1 MSESEDLTKTL
12 VYVTM
17 LFFAFVML
25 YNAYLYLAE
34 RVVMIE
40 EPVFVV
46 KEGFDAA
53 AFKAASGPEINQ
65 GLRAKNDSISKTK
78 KKAKAKAEEDKKK
91 GITTPAE
98 KEALDRS
105 NPGGGGGDDS
115 PGPGGSGMGPSGSGT
130 GPSGNSMGP
139 SGSGMGPSGSG
150 MGPSGSGT
158 GPSGGGTG
166 PSGGGTGPG
175 GGEGFQGNQNCL
187 SVAECQTMQT
197 ANDNAK
203 MLSKLSQKVDQLSQN
218 VSNMQA
224 AQVSSAKSKSM
235 EGAKKATNSIPNS
248 GLTKGVKSQ
257 A

>member
-78 KKAKAKAEEDKKK
+78 KKAKQALCTKV
-91 GITTPAE
+91 I
-98 KEALDRS
+98 KEYKLLDTYRGHGAS
-105 NPGGGGGDDS
+105 ES
-115 PGPGGSGMGPSGSGT
+115 
-130 GPSGNSMGP
+130 
-139 SGSGMGPSGSG
+139 
-150 MGPSGSGT
+150 
-158 GPSGGGTG
+158 
-166 PSGGGTGPG
+166 
-175 GGEGFQGNQNCL
+175 L
-187 SVAECQTMQT
+187 SV
-197 ANDNAK
+197 
-203 MLSKLSQKVDQLSQN
+203 
-218 VSNMQA
+218 
-224 AQVSSAKSKSM
+224 
-235 EGAKKATNSIPNS
+235 
-248 GLTKGVKSQ
+248 
-257 A
+257 